1 MVLIIC
7 SFPGYFMEKLE
18 LHYGKYRHC
27 ESAIGVHNLTDE
39 SLRTGSSRL
48 KSKSKEINKWSEI
61 LTVTHESVCGN

>member
-27 ESAIGVHNLTDE
+27 ESAIGVHNLTDK

-48 KSKSKEINKWSEI
+48 KSKSQEINKWSDI